1 MLVSDDT
8 ARRYTQHRIGTHN
21 AVVSAESSALTGGT
35 ATDYVSASP
44 DGSGERVQIGT
55 QRAELA
61 GPREGQRS
69 SAVEHP
75 THNGKVA
82 GAAPAA
88 GMVRPRC
95 ARCNAVRYFE
105 VGKVPKFEICAPCR
119 GRKKPRAFTK
129 APHARTRKHGE
140 RWIDNRGYAR
150 VRTGI
155 GKGAWAYEHRVV
167 MAQVLGRPLLRTE
180 DVHHINE
187 DKQDNRPENLEVVSR
202 SVHTAHHNRVTPK
215 RRKQGR
221 AA

>member
-1 MLVSDDT
+1 MRVSRDT
-8 ARRYTQHRIGTHN
+8 VQRYLQHRSGTHN
-21 AVVSAESSALTGGT
+21 AGVLAETLAGSDGT
-35 ATDYVSASP
+35 PTHCEPSASE
-44 DGSGERVQIGT
+44 GAEKRVQIGT
-55 QRAELA
+55 QTARLA
-61 GPREGQRS
+61 GPSEGQRS

-88 GMVRPRC
+88 GIVRPRC
-95 ARCNAVRYFE
+95 ARCDAVRYFE
-105 VGKVPKFEICAPCR
+105 VGKVPKFDVCAPCR

-140 RWIDNRGYAR
+140 RWLDHRGYVR

-167 MAQVLGRPLLRTE
+167 MAQMLGRELLPTE

-202 SVHTAHHNRVTPK
+202 SVHTAHHNRVSPK
-215 RRKQGR
+215 RQKQGR

>member
-1 MLVSDDT
+1 MIASRDT
-8 ARRYTQHRIGTHN
+8 AERYGQHRIGTHN
-21 AVVSAESSALTGGT
+21 AVVSAETSALTGGT

-44 DGSGERVQIGT
+44 DGTGERVQKWV

-61 GPREGQRS
+61 GPGEGQRS

-88 GMVRPRC
+88 GIAGEVPTC
-95 ARCNAVRYFE
+95 AKCGARRWLKKPAKHPECY
-105 VGKVPKFEICAPCR
+105 PCR
-119 GRKKPRAFTK
+119 GRVMRMTNRTKTPNRPR
-129 APHARTRKHGE
+129 PNGDRWVDRK
-140 RWIDNRGYAR
+140 GYVR
-150 VRTGI
+150 VRVGY
-155 GKGAWAYEHRVV
+155 GQPAAYEHRVV
-167 MAQVLGRPLLRTE
+167 MAQVLGRELLPTE

-187 DKQDNRPENLEVVSR
+187 NKQDNRPENLEVVSR
-202 SVHTAHHNRVTPK
+202 SVHTAHHNRIAPK